1 MPSLTRSSNKTL
13 FATNGEW
20 RVPRNFKMVSK
31 VSQLYVSAKA
41 DFKRCVGVRPMKNC
55 PEAIILSALNGTQ
68 KSNAIDW
75 PPIHRFEGQ
84 AASRSSSLRAAMN
97 FNGETSYQRSSENGY
112 NSDRGGLLKNISII
126 GVATT
131 SSKILGLL
139 RETVLAAA
147 FGIGPVTTSF
157 NYASI
162 IPAFFISLLG
172 GINGPLH
179 MTITTTLSK
188 HSKEEGIQLIEK
200 ASSVIFLASAV
211 CSIAIF
217 VFADSIIDLAAP
229 G

>member
-1 MPSLTRSSNKTL
+1 MGIT
-13 FATNGEW
+13 
-20 RVPRNFKMVSK
+20 
-31 VSQLYVSAKA
+31 
-41 DFKRCVGVRPMKNC
+41 
-55 PEAIILSALNGTQ
+55 AI
-68 KSNAIDW
+68 
-75 PPIHRFEGQ
+75 E
-84 AASRSSSLRAAMN
+84 
-97 FNGETSYQRSSENGY
+97 
-112 NSDRGGLLKNISII
+112 
-126 GVATT
+126 
-131 SSKILGLL
+131 GLL

-229 G
+229 GLLASGSHGQLIRDMAIIQLKIMTPCVLFAGPIGVGFGCLK